1 MTLRNLLGAVKRD
14 RWPAGGVSARPRPM
28 KHVAIIGAGPA
39 GLMAAEA
46 ALGTGARVD
55 IYDAMP
61 SAGRKFLMAGK
72 SGLNITHSEDEAVFR
87 TRYDAPDER
96 LAKMVDAF
104 GPSEIV
110 KWMAGLG
117 IEAHVGSSGRVFPI
131 GMKASPLLR
140 RWLARL
146 GEAGAVLHTR
156 HRWTGWN
163 ADGALTF
170 ETMTGQVA
178 VKPDATVLA
187 LGGASWKRLGSDGA
201 WADLLA
207 KRGVALE
214 PFAPSNCGFVVAWSD
229 KMRAHEGAP
238 VKSVSLSAHG
248 QSVRGDFVIT
258 RTGIESGAV
267 YPLAAALRRDLA
279 ADGRAVLM
287 IDLLPEAEE
296 AALAARLAG
305 AHPKDSLSNRLRKA
319 VKIDG
324 IKAALLH
331 EVTKGNA
338 PREPEALARLLKAL
352 PLVLTGTA
360 AMDTAISTSG
370 GVPWEALDDGLMLKA
385 LPGVFCA
392 GEMIAWDAPTGGYLL
407 TACLATG
414 RVVGLAAGRM

>member
-1 MTLRNLLGAVKRD
+1 
-14 RWPAGGVSARPRPM
+14 M

-46 ALGTGARVD
+46 ALAGGARVD

-87 TRYDAPDER
+87 TRYDAPDSR
-96 LAKMVDAF
+96 LAAMVEAF

-110 KWMAGLG
+110 RWMAGLG

-156 HRWTGWN
+156 HRWTGW
-163 ADGALTF
+163 DDGGALVF
-170 ETMTGQVA
+170 ETMTGRVTVQADA
-178 VKPDATVLA
+178 VVLA

-201 WADLLA
+201 WAEMLA

-214 PFAPSNCGFVVAWSD
+214 PFAPSNCGFLVQWSA
-229 KMRAHEGAP
+229 KMAAHEGAP
-238 VKSVSLSAHG
+238 VKGVTLSAHG

-258 RTGIESGAV
+258 KAGIESGAV
-267 YPLAAALRRDLA
+267 YPLAAALRRDIA
-279 ADGRAVLM
+279 ADGRAVLT
-287 IDLLPEAEE
+287 IDLLPEADE
-296 AALAARLAG
+296 AALTARLAA
-305 AHPKDSLSNRLRKA
+305 AHPKDSLPNRLRKA

-324 IKAALLH
+324 AKAALLF
-331 EVTKGNA
+331 EATKGA
-338 PREPEALARLLKAL
+338 PPREPEALARLLKAL
-352 PLVLTGTA
+352 PLNLTGTA
-360 AMDTAISTSG
+360 PMDTAISTAG
-370 GVPWEALDDGLMLKA
+370 GVPWAALDEGLMLKA
-385 LPGVFCA
+385 LPRVYCA

-414 RVVGLAAGRM
+414 RVAGSAAAT

>member
-1 MTLRNLLGAVKRD
+1 
-14 RWPAGGVSARPRPM
+14 M

-46 ALGTGARVD
+46 ALSAGARVD

-72 SGLNITHSEDEAVFR
+72 SGLNITHSEDEAMFR
-87 TRYDAPDER
+87 TRYHAPDQR
-96 LAKMVDAF
+96 LAGMVEVF
-104 GPSEIV
+104 GPAEIV

-117 IEAHVGSSGRVFPI
+117 VQVHVGSSGRVFPG

-146 GEAGAVLHTR
+146 GETGAQLHTR

-170 ETMTGQVA
+170 ETMTGRA
-178 VKPDATVLA
+178 TAKPDSVVLA

-201 WADLLA
+201 WADILA
-207 KRGVALE
+207 RRGVALE
-214 PFAPSNCGFVVAWSD
+214 PFAPSNCGFIVSWSD
-229 KMRAHEGAP
+229 RMRAHEGAP
-238 VKSVSLSAHG
+238 VKSVVLSVHG
-248 QSVRGDFVIT
+248 QYVRGDFVIT
-258 RTGIESGAV
+258 RAGIESGAV
-267 YPLAAALRRDLA
+267 YPLAAALRRDIA
-279 ADGRAVLM
+279 ADGRAVLT
-287 IDLLPEAEE
+287 IDLLPEADE
-296 AALAARLAG
+296 AALAARLAA

-324 IKAALLH
+324 VKAALLH
-331 EVTKGNA
+331 EVTKGAA
-338 PREPEALARLLKAL
+338 PRGPEALARLLKAL
-352 PLVLTGTA
+352 PLTLTGTA
-360 AMDTAISTSG
+360 PLDTAISTAG
-370 GVPWEALDDGLMLKA
+370 GVPWIALDDSLMLKA

-414 RVVGLAAGRM
+414 RVAGRAASRQA